1 MHPPYVCR
9 FVPKWERELFFPTR
23 KPQPEPLGERV
34 RRKDITPGSEASYLQ
49 ALEMLIGQID
59 LEIDTCSQLYGTEP
73 RRLLAMLGK
82 AIAREKSHSGGGA
95 K

>member
-1 MHPPYVCR
+1 MHPPSVC
-9 FVPKWERELFFPTR
+9 WEVEDWNRELFFPTR
-23 KPQPEPLGERV
+23 KREPSPLGERA
-34 RRKDITPGSEASYLQ
+34 RRKDITPGSEASYLA

-82 AIAREKSHSGGGA
+82 ATAREKSHSRRGA